1 MSFMSRTTIRRS
13 TKQRTIVFEIVAHA
27 KSHPS
32 AEEVFTIARKKLPDI
47 SLATVYRNLHL
58 LAEEGKIREV
68 QFEGSTLRYD
78 GMTMEHEHFCCRSCG
93 NVQDLPVSLPTSSLT
108 SIQTRLGVTVE
119 RYSLDYYGLCNKCTT
134 R

>member
-1 MSFMSRTTIRRS
+1 MPSTPRRS
-13 TKQRTIVFEIVAHA
+13 TKQRSIVLEIVARA
-27 KSHPS
+27 KTHPT
-32 AEEVFTIARKKLPDI
+32 AEEVFTIARKKLPEI

-93 NVQDLPVSLPTSSLT
+93 VVEDLPVSLPAATVA
-108 SIQTRLGVTVE
+108 SIQSQLGAIIE
-119 RYSLDYYGLCNKCTT
+119 RYSLDYYGVCQRCKESAA
-134 R
+134 